1 MPVQENARVMIIA
14 GETSGDNH
22 GARVVREMSF
32 KSGRL
37 EFCGIG
43 GPRMK
48 QAGVEIITDAGSL
61 SVVGITEVFSKLPA
75 VFREASRIKKEML
88 SRRPDLL
95 ILIDFPDFNLHM
107 AKFASK
113 NKVPVLY
120 YISPQVWAW
129 RRGRVRR
136 IKKYVEHMAVIL
148 PFEADFYR
156 EHGICAT
163 FVGHPLLD
171 HYAEKDNGDAEEDN
185 GDFPDARHSDQTV
198 LGLLPGSRK
207 SEIAR
212 NLPVMLAAARRL
224 ESRISGIKFIVS
236 MAPGIDRYFME
247 NFTGPYRDVLDI
259 EIHSGAIEDVL
270 RLCRLVVAASGT
282 VTLEAAIF
290 GVPMVIVY
298 RVSPVSFLLGRM
310 LVSVEHIGLANIIA
324 GERVVPELIQKQAE
338 PAQIARTAA
347 ALLSDPDS
355 LDRLRRRLRSV
366 RAMLGEPGASAKT
379 ADIALSMIRRKRF
392 GSGSCKNNFCEL

>member
-1 MPVQENARVMIIA
+1 MTPSEDNARVMIIA

-22 GARVVREMSF
+22 GARVVREMF
-32 KSGRL
+32 LKSPSL

-48 QAGVEIITDAGSL
+48 KEGVEIITDASLL

-75 VFREASRIKKEML
+75 VLREASRIKKEML
-88 SRRPDLL
+88 RRRPELL

-107 AKFASK
+107 AKFARK
-113 NKVPVLY
+113 NNVPVLY

-129 RRGRVRR
+129 RRGRARK
-136 IKKYVEHMAVIL
+136 IKKYVERMAVIL
-148 PFEADFYR
+148 PFEVDFYK
-156 EHGICAT
+156 EYDICAT

-171 HYAEKDNGDAEEDN
+171 HYAEEENCGFRD
-185 GDFPDARHSDQTV
+185 DIYSDQTV
-198 LGLLPGSRK
+198 LGLLPGSRR

-212 NLPVMLAAARRL
+212 NLPVMPAAARRL

-236 MAPGIDRYFME
+236 MAPGIDRDFME
-247 NFTGPYRDVLDI
+247 NFTDPYRDVLDI
-259 EIHSGAIEDVL
+259 EIYSGAIEDVL
-270 RLCRLVVAASGT
+270 KICTLVLAASGT

-298 RVSPVSFLLGRM
+298 RVSPISYLLGRM
-310 LVSVEHIGLANIIA
+310 LVSVEHVGLANIIA

-338 PAQIARTAA
+338 PAQIASTAA
-347 ALLSDPDS
+347 GLLSDPDA
-355 LDRLRRRLRSV
+355 LNRLRHRLRSV
-366 RAMLGEPGASAKT
+366 RAMLGEAGASART
-379 ADIALSMIRRKRF
+379 AEIALSMIRYK
-392 GSGSCKNNFCEL
+392 KT